1 MAVGCVL
8 ALKARGNWLLMT
20 ITRKL
25 AALCGAAGIALI
37 AISGTAAADGYEV
50 AAPAPAEGA
59 NAAAAGNAA
68 EGGNAADAATT
79 NQAATANP

>member
-20 ITRKL
+20 NTRKL
-25 AALCGAAGIALI
+25 AALCGAVGIALI

-50 AAPAPAEGA
+50 AAPAPA
-59 NAAAAGNAA
+59 A
-68 EGGNAADAATT
+68 EGRKFTYSFNIGILSNFLLF
-79 NQAATANP
+79 